1 MTKNEFVDRVA
12 ENSGLGKGE
21 AAKAVDAVL
30 ESIQEVLSRGGD
42 INFTGFG
49 KFSVADRSARQGV
62 NPQTGEKI
70 QIAASR
76 VPRFSAGS
84 SLKKRSQERRLET
97 ASPAGE
103 SLTAGGSTPHFA
115 DRLAALVEER
125 RSRVVL
131 GLDPDP
137 AALWP
142 EAVERV
148 GGDPGAARLA
158 RAHTAE
164 AVTEHC
170 RAAIVAAGPACVAVK
185 PQLACFERLGA
196 PGWDALEQVAA
207 IARDHGLLVLA
218 DGKRGDVP
226 VTARA
231 YAQALVGETPG
242 PFGPVQG
249 LGADAFTA
257 NPLLGRDA
265 LEPLVDAA
273 ADAGAGCF
281 VLVRTSNP
289 GAAEI
294 QDEGD
299 PPLHERLARLV
310 DELGRERLGRLRA
323 LGGRCGHGRHAAG
336 APRPPSR
343 ADAARRVPAARSGR
357 PGRQGRGSG
366 AAFAPH
372 PAAGLV
378 TASRSIVNAHAERGG
393 EPAAAA
399 AEAAEELRAAAWDL

>member
-1 MTKNEFVDRVA
+1 M
-12 ENSGLGKGE
+12 
-21 AAKAVDAVL
+21 
-30 ESIQEVLSRGGD
+30 
-42 INFTGFG
+42 
-49 KFSVADRSARQGV
+49 
-62 NPQTGEKI
+62 
-70 QIAASR
+70 
-76 VPRFSAGS
+76 
-84 SLKKRSQERRLET
+84 
-97 ASPAGE
+97 
-103 SLTAGGSTPHFA
+103 
-115 DRLAALVEER
+115 
-125 RSRVVL
+125 
-131 GLDPDP
+131 
-137 AALWP
+137 
-142 EAVERV
+142 ERV
-148 GGDPGAARLA
+148 GGDPNAARLA
-158 RAHTAE
+158 RALTAE

-196 PGWDALEQVAA
+196 PGWDALEQVTA

-226 VTARA
+226 VTAQA

-265 LEPLVDAA
+265 LEPLVEAA
-273 ADAGAGCF
+273 AGAGAGCF

-310 DELGRERLGRLRA
+310 DELGRERLGRCGLSAVGAVTGATRPEHLVRLRELMPHA
-323 LGGRCGHGRHAAG
+323 VFLLPGVGAQGGRVEDLG
-336 APRPPSR
+336 P
-343 ADAARRVPAARSGR
+343 
-357 PGRQGRGSG
+357 
-366 AAFAPH
+366 AFAPH

-399 AEAAEELRAAAWDL
+399 AEAAEELRAAAWEL